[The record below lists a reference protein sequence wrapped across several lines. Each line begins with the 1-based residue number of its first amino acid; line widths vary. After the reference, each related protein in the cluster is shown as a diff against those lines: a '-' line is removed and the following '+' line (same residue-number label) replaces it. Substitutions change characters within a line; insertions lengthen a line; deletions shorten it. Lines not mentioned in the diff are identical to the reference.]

1 MKFNKSKILILG
13 ANGLFGNTIFR
24 YLKSKNF
31 NVWGGISSK
40 KDIKY
45 FNKKKLLFFKKIK
58 TMESLKNFGNSL
70 EGFLMKNNIN
80 YIINCIGFTTHQK
93 NINYEN
99 KKIINSKFPQLISK
113 ISQQYDFKFIHVS
126 TDCVFNG
133 NKGNYV
139 ETDKPNDFSEYSLT
153 KRNGEIKD
161 NINTITL
168 RTSGIG
174 HELYKKNNLLEWF
187 LAQKNRSIDGYKNN
201 FFSGPTTLEIGKI
214 IEKIIK
220 SKIFK
225 YGLFHISG
233 KKISKLNLLIKINN
247 VYKNNTKIIPK
258 KTRKLDRSLNSSKFR
273 KMYNY
278 KLKNWNILL
287 KELKRFNEKF
297 L

>member
-1 MKFNKSKILILG
+1 M
-13 ANGLFGNTIFR
+13 
-24 YLKSKNF
+24 
-31 NVWGGISSK
+31 
-40 KDIKY
+40 
-45 FNKKKLLFFKKIK
+45 
-58 TMESLKNFGNSL
+58 
-70 EGFLMKNNIN
+70 
-80 YIINCIGFTTHQK
+80 
-93 NINYEN
+93 
-99 KKIINSKFPQLISK
+99 
-113 ISQQYDFKFIHVS
+113 
-126 TDCVFNG
+126 
-133 NKGNYV
+133 
-139 ETDKPNDFSEYSLT
+139 
-153 KRNGEIKD
+153 
-161 NINTITL
+161 
-168 RTSGIG
+168 
-174 HELYKKNNLLEWF
+174 
-187 LAQKNRSIDGYKNN
+187 AQKNRSIDGYKNN

-297 L
+297 YKNKSIAITGGTGSFGSLYLKKILKLPIKELRILSRDEEKQNFLRYKYTEKKIKFILCDIRDYDNVKRHTENIDYIIHAAALKQVPSCEFFPDEAIKTNTLGTLNVAKASIENKIKKAILLSTDKAVYPINSMGMTKALAEKIFVAKSMDNHKTKLVNIRYGNVIASRGSIVQGS